1 MPRRVDVTDRP
12 IVITGGGTGIGAA
25 TARSCAAAGMPVFLA
40 GRRLDP
46 LCHTRDAIAAA
57 GGRASVLQVD
67 VTDAAHAIT
76 LLDAACE
83 AFGSPWAV
91 FSNAG
96 RGLDRPAH
104 TTSDEEMRSIFEVNF
119 FGSQSLLREA
129 AKRML
134 KAESGGHLLACTSCV
149 SKFAPPYH
157 GAYAATK
164 AAQDL
169 YCQAMRLEL
178 APAGIYVSTVHPITT
193 TTDFFDV
200 SADASGRSGT
210 RSGIDHT
217 PRMFRQSA
225 ERVAA
230 AILRCLQRPV
240 AEVWTSRL
248 VRLTA
253 ALRTLRPS
261 IVDRQM
267 RGMLD
272 ETRLASDDCQTPEE
286 D

>member
-1 MPRRVDVTDRP
+1 MDVTGRP

-25 TARSCAAAGMPVFLA
+25 TARACAAAGMPVFLA
-40 GRRLDP
+40 GRREAP
-46 LCHTRDAIAAA
+46 LVQTRDDILAG
-57 GGRASVLQVD
+57 GGRAEVLQTD
-67 VTDAAHAIT
+67 VTDTAHALQ
-76 LLDAACE
+76 LLEAATN
-83 AFGSPWAV
+83 AFGPPWAV

-104 TTSDEEMRSIFEVNF
+104 RTTDEEMRSIFEVNF
-119 FGSQSLLREA
+119 FASQALLGEA
-129 AKRML
+129 ARRMVEDG
-134 KAESGGHLLACTSCV
+134 AGGHLLACASCV

-178 APAGIYVSTVHPITT
+178 APAGIHVSTVHPITT

-200 SADASGRSGT
+200 SADVSGRSGG

-217 PRMFRQSA
+217 PRLFRQSA

-230 AILRCLQRPV
+230 AVLRCLRRPV
-240 AEVWTSRL
+240 AEVWTSRV

-272 ETRLASDDCQTPEE
+272 HRRLRGDDRSEADP

>member
-1 MPRRVDVTDRP
+1 MPRRVDVTGRP

-25 TARSCAAAGMPVFLA
+25 TARACAAAGMPVFLA
-40 GRRLDP
+40 GRRQEP
-46 LCHTRDAIAAA
+46 LTRTRDAIASA
-57 GGRASVLQVD
+57 GGRADALQTD
-67 VTDAAHAIT
+67 VTDAAHAIE
-76 LLDAACE
+76 LLDAASA
-83 AFGSPWAV
+83 AFGQPWAV

-104 TTSDEEMRSIFEVNF
+104 TTTDEEMRSIFEVNF
-119 FGSQSLLREA
+119 FASQALLGEA
-129 AKRML
+129 ARRMVGA
-134 KAESGGHLLACTSCV
+134 KSGGHLLACASCV
-149 SKFAPPYH
+149 SKFSPPYH

-178 APAGIYVSTVHPITT
+178 APAGIHVSTIHPITT

-200 SADASGRSGT
+200 SADVSGRPGGS
-210 RSGIDHT
+210 SGIDHT

-225 ERVAA
+225 DRVAA
-230 AILRCLQRPV
+230 AILRCLRKPV
-240 AEVWTSRL
+240 PEVWTSRV

-272 ETRLASDDCQTPEE
+272 HDRLTGE
-286 D
+286 DRPSSE